1 MAVEKVRKYFSQFG
15 MEGRVQ
21 EFEVSSATVEL
32 ALEVWVTLRCP
43 GGMRRGE
50 LPLPPADGSIGWPS
64 QSSAGE
70 LALVVQIKESRWD
83 DQFSYH
89 LGPVPEL

>member
-1 MAVEKVRKYFSQFG
+1 M
-15 MEGRVQ
+15 
-21 EFEVSSATVEL
+21 
-32 ALEVWVTLRCP
+32 ALEAWVWMSLLWVW
-43 GGMRRGE
+43 MRAGE
-50 LPLPPADGSIGWPS
+50 LTLLYASGWPS

>member
-1 MAVEKVRKYFSQFG
+1 MS
-15 MEGRVQ
+15 
-21 EFEVSSATVEL
+21 L
-32 ALEVWVTLRCP
+32 LWVW
-43 GGMRRGE
+43 MRAGE
-50 LPLPPADGSIGWPS
+50 LTLLYASGWPS